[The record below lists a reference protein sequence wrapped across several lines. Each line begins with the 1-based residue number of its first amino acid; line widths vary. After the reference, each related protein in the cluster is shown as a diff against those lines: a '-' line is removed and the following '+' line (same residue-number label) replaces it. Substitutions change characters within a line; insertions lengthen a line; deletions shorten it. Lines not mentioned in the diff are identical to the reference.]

1 MNKQE
6 ESANKK
12 PLIRDQ
18 IDELMTNPSYW
29 RDTLR
34 KAAERG
40 VNKRNLRGVKRLGV
54 FDVNVIAE

>member
-40 VNKRNLRGVKRLGV
+40 ESIKETYEELKDL
-54 FDVNVIAE
+54 EYLM